1 MRSIWITGLALA
13 SLLAMGGCSVKKPP
27 KAAVPGSA
35 TPGVATLPS
44 REEALEAGSSGAAE
58 APAEA
63 ALNYERVVVPPLH
76 PAEPEE
82 RNPAGEDTE
91 AQTPTESKPRP
102 VKRPAATASPKAPEA
117 EAPAEA
123 DPAKVN
129 DLPAPALK
137 PMLSDAERRQ
147 LDGLINTNL
156 DRAPQNSAL
165 IREGRLG
172 TNERSVLEEARSFAA
187 RADQLR
193 RSDPA
198 LANSLA
204 ERAAILT
211 QELLRKQ

>member
-13 SLLAMGGCSVKKPP
+13 SLLAMGGCSVKRPP
-27 KAAVPGSA
+27 KAAVPASA
-35 TPGVATLPS
+35 SPGVAALPS
-44 REEALEAGSSGAAE
+44 PEDATETKSSSALE

-82 RNPAGEDTE
+82 RNAASEDAD
-91 AQTPTESKPRP
+91 AQTPTVSKPRP
-102 VKRPAATASPKAPEA
+102 VKRPAAAASPKAPEA
-117 EAPAEA
+117 EAPVEP
-123 DPAKVN
+123 DQTKVN

-156 DRAPQNSAL
+156 ERARKNFTL